1 MADSVIELPTND
13 GLVPLSAFQSLDEL
27 SALIDRLIVAEKRL
41 CLLQYDILNKVL
53 GIEGGRLNRLTSLQP
68 LLLLVWIQS
77 MGIDDERGRNL
88 RLELW
93 LLNALWVANPP
104 LFNAL
109 VRHLTVAGSI

>member
-1 MADSVIELPTND
+1 MADSVVELPTND

-27 SALIDRLIVAEKRL
+27 RALVDRLIVVENRL
-41 CLLQYDILNKVL
+41 CLLQYHILDKVL

-68 LLLLVWIQS
+68 LLLLVGIQS
-77 MGIDDERGRNL
+77 MGIDHERGRLL
-88 RLELW
+88 RLKLW